1 MLISRRLK
9 PKIKK
14 IIVLCFLQLLKL
26 KKIKCLYF
34 FILWLVERDM
44 AIFCFRGPF
53 DYYFI
58 MENQENG
65 HIFANKTRNE
75 KIKALYFLQLLK
87 LEEIKCSY
95 FFILWLIGRDMVM
108 TLFSKQNIWDF
119 KGK

>member
-1 MLISRRLK
+1 
-9 PKIKK
+9 
-14 IIVLCFLQLLKL
+14 
-26 KKIKCLYF
+26 
-34 FILWLVERDM
+34 M

-58 MENQENG
+58 IENQEIG
-65 HIFANKTRNE
+65 HIFANKPRNE

-95 FFILWLIGRDMVM
+95 FFILWLIGRDTVM

>member
-1 MLISRRLK
+1 
-9 PKIKK
+9 
-14 IIVLCFLQLLKL
+14 
-26 KKIKCLYF
+26 
-34 FILWLVERDM
+34 M
-44 AIFCFRGPF
+44 AIFCIRGPF

-58 MENQENG
+58 MENQEIG
-65 HIFANKTRNE
+65 HIYANKPRNE